1 MATAREHAF
10 AGFPA
15 ALSDTAR
22 AALERAAAPVAP
34 SAVLAGGVAAASAAC
49 DAAARRLRVP
59 SLVLDADASRG
70 GEQEA
75 GAAPIVQPKL
85 SKKQKRAAHQ
95 QRKRDGL
102 CGNVVATGD
111 PAACP
116 YGDRCKFSHDVEA
129 YRARKPADLPG
140 RRCPFVHPCPFGVS
154 CRLEG
159 GHAARQAEAE
169 AGAAAGG
176 EARSN
181 AGAVRG
187 QDTTNTLPG
196 AFSESLRKN
205 RYVRTR
211 RYRRQG
217 SVLLAVRCCACLVV

>member
-95 QRKRDGL
+95 QRKRDSL

-140 RRCPFVHPCPFGVS
+140 RRCPFERACSLGRSIRARARLLPSQHCHRPRRAAQMLPRKEPPLPFRRVGTS
-154 CRLEG
+154 AFCFSINLRL
-159 GHAARQAEAE
+159 
-169 AGAAAGG
+169 
-176 EARSN
+176 
-181 AGAVRG
+181 
-187 QDTTNTLPG
+187 
-196 AFSESLRKN
+196 
-205 RYVRTR
+205 
-211 RYRRQG
+211 
-217 SVLLAVRCCACLVV
+217 